1 MAAFAEYRW
10 RGKDGLK
17 LYARDYPGSSGAL
30 PVICIPGLTRNSRDF
45 EELAPRIVDASGRR
59 VLAVDLRGRGSSE
72 FDVNVKHY
80 APATYAGDVLALMA
94 ELKAPKAVFIGTS
107 LGGFVT
113 ITLAAKR
120 ISAVAAAV
128 LNDIGPRVEK
138 AGLERIA
145 SYVGKS
151 PAIRTWADAASYAR
165 ETNAIAFPE
174 YGDDDWDRFARRI
187 FNVGPDGAPA
197 PSYDRNIFRPVS
209 PLQAVLAGPLIWA
222 AYRRLARHRPV
233 LVIRGQLSDI
243 LTEATLREMARAARA
258 FSFVN
263 VPNVGHAPS
272 LTEPASWEAIRT
284 FLATVP

>member
-1 MAAFAEYRW
+1 MTAFVEYRW
-10 RGKDGLK
+10 RAKDGLK
-17 LYARDYPGSSGAL
+17 LFARDYPGSSGAL

-72 FDVNVKHY
+72 FDVNVKNY
-80 APATYAGDVLALMA
+80 APATYASDVLGLMA
-94 ELKAPKAVFIGTS
+94 ELRVPKAVFIGTS

-120 ISAVAAAV
+120 ISAIAAAV

-151 PAIRTWADAASYAR
+151 PTIRTWADAARYAR
-165 ETNAIAFPE
+165 ETNGAAFPE

-187 FNVGPDGAPA
+187 FNLGPDGAPA

-209 PLQAVLAGPLIWA
+209 PLQAMLAGPLVWG

-233 LVIRGQLSDI
+233 LVIRGQTSDI
-243 LTEATLREMARAARA
+243 LSETTLRKMERGATA
-258 FSFVN
+258 FSCAS

-284 FLATVP
+284 FLAAGP